1 MTLFAL
7 VVALC
12 FLESSFAFNMK
23 TSTITR
29 NVARIKMEYIP
40 DGISKE
46 KVSSLILDTMLRTIL
61 KNGDDYFLIIVG
73 SDQEEGGRISED

>member
-46 KVSSLILDTMLRTIL
+46 KVR
-61 KNGDDYFLIIVG
+61 
-73 SDQEEGGRISED
+73 

>member
-1 MTLFAL
+1 MAAYNKMLFAF

-12 FLESSFAFNMK
+12 FLALTPAF
-23 TSTITR
+23 TVRTTRIAR

-46 KVSSLILDTMLRTIL
+46 KVSATELTERYPIFE
-61 KNGDDYFLIIVG
+61 GDV
-73 SDQEEGGRISED
+73 R

>member
-1 MTLFAL
+1 MATFNKMFFAF

-12 FLESSFAFNMK
+12 FL
-23 TSTITR
+23 TSTLAFTVRTTRIAR

-46 KVSSLILDTMLRTIL
+46 KVSATELR
-61 KNGDDYFLIIVG
+61 
-73 SDQEEGGRISED
+73 EGYPIFEVDLP